1 MIFWRITSAK
11 WALDK
16 LCEGSRT
23 YGGRWN
29 PVGLPAMYAGTT
41 VEICALE
48 KFVHIGGY
56 KDPPLVLVSIEVP
69 DDKSLRFQPT
79 ISSLP
84 KDWSD
89 LPTSAGAQEFGRQW
103 LMSAAQLVLLV
114 PSAIVP
120 EATNALINPMHP
132 AYKDIKLSIVREF
145 TFDARMFKP
154 MADLLAMPGV
164 EDIEFDIPRLRD
176 VPRPVDLT

>member
-1 MIFWRITSAK
+1 MILWRITTAK

-16 LCEGSRT
+16 LCEGARAN
-23 YGGRWN
+23 GGRWN

-48 KFVHIGGY
+48 KFVHIAGSAY
-56 KDPPLVLVSIEVP
+56 PPLKLVSIEVP
-69 DDKSLRFQPT
+69 DEGALISQPK

-84 KDWSD
+84 PDWSD
-89 LPTSAGAQEFGRQW
+89 LPVSASAQEFGRQW
-103 LMSAAQLVLLV
+103 LISQSQLILLV

-120 EATNALINPMHP
+120 ESTNALINPMHP
-132 AYKDIKLSIVREF
+132 AYQHVKLSVIRDF

-154 MADLLAMPGV
+154 
-164 EDIEFDIPRLRD
+164 
-176 VPRPVDLT
+176 